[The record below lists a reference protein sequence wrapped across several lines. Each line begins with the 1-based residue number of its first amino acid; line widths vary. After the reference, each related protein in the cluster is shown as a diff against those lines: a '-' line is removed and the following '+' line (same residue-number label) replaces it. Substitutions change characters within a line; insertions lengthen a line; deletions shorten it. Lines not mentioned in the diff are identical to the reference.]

1 MKAVEERTL
10 QAFRRMK
17 GWLAAHPELATGSA
31 EADAPLVQHSTALGV
46 VVQQITKRAAE
57 QEAAGRASKGAT
69 AEARMLRVE
78 LIKHHMQPV
87 ADMAKASIPDVVRMT
102 ETLRMPQGKLAT
114 EKLFATAEAMAKSGE
129 QFSSTLVARGLPKEF
144 AQQLRTVAGDY
155 KRAVDS
161 RGQQVANRRGAAA
174 GIEEAIAEG
183 RKLVLSLSVII
194 NRRLRS
200 DSAALAEWNQLKRV
214 TLRGA
219 RPASVAV
226 PAPAPAPVSVPSPTA
241 RAADTAVTIP
251 AAPSAPPANPV
262 TVVTASAP
270 ARTPAVPATEA
281 PAKAA

>member
-1 MKAVEERTL
+1 MKAVQENTL

-17 GWLAAHPELATGSA
+17 GWLAAHPELGTGSP
-31 EADAPLVQHSTALGV
+31 EADAPLVQQSAALGA
-46 VVQQITKRAAE
+46 VVQQITNRAAQ
-57 QEAAGRASKGAT
+57 QEAAGRASKGST
-69 AEARMLRVE
+69 AESSMLRVE

-102 ETLRMPQGKLAT
+102 ETLRMPQFRLAT
-114 EKLFATAEAMAKSGE
+114 EKLIATAEAMAKSGE
-129 QFSSTLVARGLPKEF
+129 QFKSTLVERGLPKDFVE
-144 AQQLRTVAGDY
+144 QLRTVAGDY

-161 RGQQVANRRGAAA
+161 RGQQVANRRGAVA
-174 GIEEAIAEG
+174 GIEEALAEG

-219 RPASVAV
+219 RPAAVAV
-226 PAPAPAPVSVPSPTA
+226 PAPAPVPVLSPTA
-241 RAADTAVTIP
+241 QTADTAAAIP
-251 AAPSAPPANPV
+251 AAPSASPANPP
-262 TVVTASAP
+262 TAMSASTP